1 MLTALTPAS
10 YENVQINAGVFVLGV
25 DPGKMESKD
34 AFLQAL
40 NTAVKDKT
48 KCLGATRGG
57 GSFSVTKET
66 RVIEADG
73 RRYGFKGDRVV
84 DSMDAMISTTLIEI
98 VPENIEHAL
107 AAADIEDKTWCKAI
121 MPRTEIKDED
131 YIDVITWVGDT
142 NKGYIAITLYN
153 ALNTADM
160 NYGFTDKGEG
170 TLPIELHAHQSG
182 VNDYDKPPFAI
193 YVIKETA

>member
-10 YENVQINAGVFVLGV
+10 FENVQVNAGVFVLGV
-25 DPGKMESKD
+25 DPAKHESLE
-34 AFLQAL
+34 AFKTAL
-40 NTAVKDKT
+40 SQAVKTPKT
-48 KCLGATRGG
+48 CLGATRGG
-57 GSFSVTKET
+57 GSFAVTKET
-66 RVIEADG
+66 RTIEADG

-84 DSMDAMISTTLIEI
+84 DSMDAVLSTTLIEI
-98 VPENIEHAL
+98 IPENLEHAL
-107 AAADIEDKTWCKAI
+107 AAADIEDKSWCKAI

-153 ALNTADM
+153 ALNTADF

-170 TLPIELHAHQSG
+170 TLPLELHAHQGG

-193 YVIKETA
+193 YVMEE

>member
-10 YENVQINAGVFVLGV
+10 FENVQVNAGVFVLGV
-25 DPGKMESKD
+25 DPAKYENFA
-34 AFLQAL
+34 AFKTAL
-40 NTAVKDKT
+40 SEAVKNPET
-48 KCLGATRGG
+48 CLGATRGG

-66 RVIEADG
+66 RTIEADG

-84 DSMDAMISTTLIEI
+84 DSMDAVLSTTLLEI
-98 VPENIEHAL
+98 IPKNLEHAL
-107 AAADIEDKTWCKAI
+107 AAADVVDNSWCKVI

-170 TLPIELHAHQSG
+170 TLPIELHAHQGG

-193 YVIKETA
+193 YVMEE